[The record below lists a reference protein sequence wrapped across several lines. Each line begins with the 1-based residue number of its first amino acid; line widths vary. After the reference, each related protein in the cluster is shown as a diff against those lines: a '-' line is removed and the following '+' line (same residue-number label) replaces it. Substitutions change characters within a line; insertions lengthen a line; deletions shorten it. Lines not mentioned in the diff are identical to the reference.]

1 METSGQARR
10 ISIEVESGDD
20 SVWNSKPD
28 SPAAE
33 ARVVCLTGVYPMV
46 WGFEIRRAC
55 VRGCFDKGQASGWR
69 EKKEHRFAEIFRLQQ
84 LPLKMTEGG

>member
-1 METSGQARR
+1 
-10 ISIEVESGDD
+10 
-20 SVWNSKPD
+20 
-28 SPAAE
+28 
-33 ARVVCLTGVYPMV
+33 MV